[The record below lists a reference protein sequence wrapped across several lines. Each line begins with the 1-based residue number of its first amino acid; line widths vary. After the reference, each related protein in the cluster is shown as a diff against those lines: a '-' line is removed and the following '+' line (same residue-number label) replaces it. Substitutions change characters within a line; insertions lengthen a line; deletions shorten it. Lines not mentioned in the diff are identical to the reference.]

1 MALSAAGMLLM
12 PIFGLLLR
20 FQPHFVHGLHTSASN
35 AEINCYIV
43 GGLYAGVFVVCNL
56 LLALK
61 TRGCFDKKHGEVQDA
76 ISRRNQRFRLPFV
89 ELESKEFVK
98 AMDDMDR
105 RTAVVP
111 TSKQTLELPTK
122 FPSKVDTM

>member
-43 GGLYAGVFVVCNL
+43 GGLYAGVFLVCNL

-61 TRGCFDKKHGEVQDA
+61 TRA
-76 ISRRNQRFRLPFV
+76 ASTRNTARLPFV

>member
-1 MALSAAGMLLM
+1 MTCMESSHLRAAMALSAAGMLLM
-12 PIFGLLLR
+12 PIFG
-20 FQPHFVHGLHTSASN
+20 
-35 AEINCYIV
+35 
-43 GGLYAGVFVVCNL
+43 GLYAGVFLVCNL

-61 TRGCFDKKHGEVQDA
+61 TRGCFDKKHGEVQDD